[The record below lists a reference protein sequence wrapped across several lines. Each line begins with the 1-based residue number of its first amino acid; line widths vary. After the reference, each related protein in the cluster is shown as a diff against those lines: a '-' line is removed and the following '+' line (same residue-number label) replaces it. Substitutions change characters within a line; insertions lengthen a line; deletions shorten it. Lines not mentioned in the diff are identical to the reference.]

1 MAERRMFCKTII
13 DSDAFLDMPLSA
25 QALYFHLCMRA
36 DDEGFINNYKKI
48 QRMVGASDDDLKLLY
63 LKKFILTFDSG
74 VIVVKH
80 WRMHNY
86 IQKDRFK
93 PTVFSEEK
101 AMLQLKANNAYTF
114 SGNSPGTKCIQDV
127 SSSDTKCIQDVSNT
141 DTECVQD
148 VYSMDTLKNNS
159 YSKNDPQTRMN
170 TNGYSLDTECIHNVS
185 SLDTQVRLGKVSIEL
200 GKDSI
205 ELGKVRSGKDDPNP
219 QIKMTKEQIIKLFP
233 LIQQDWNLLDDLGFK
248 NVRIIGP
255 GTKRGEDLYKCLT
268 TFGPDSFSEVIE
280 KLKQSEYL
288 QGNNKDNWQ
297 PDFDWVVDPDNYR
310 KILEDKFKEV
320 YKPIKKSRNFCPEV
334 NRTSEEYAELEEQL
348 LDN

>member
-63 LKKFILTFDSG
+63 LKKFILTFESG

-93 PTVFSEEK
+93 PTVFHEEK
-101 AMLQLKANNAYTF
+101 ALLRIKENNAYTF
-114 SGNSPGTKCIQDV
+114 SDNENLGTKRIQVVSNSDTECIQDGYKV
-127 SSSDTKCIQDVSNT
+127 DTECIQDG
-141 DTECVQD
+141 
-148 VYSMDTLKNNS
+148 YSMDTLKNEC

-170 TNGYSLDTECIHNVS
+170 TDGYKVDTECIQDVS
-185 SLDTQVRLGKVSIEL
+185 TLDTQVRLGKVSIEL

-205 ELGKVRSGKDDPNP
+205 GKVRLGKGDQNQPDQP
-219 QIKMTKEQIIKLFP
+219 EQRKKIFNLV
-233 LIQQDWNLLDDLGFK
+233 QQKWNELEKLGFK
-248 NVRIIGP
+248 PIRIIGP
-255 GTKRGEDLYKCLT
+255 DTERGTNLYNCLV
-268 TFGPDSFSEVIE
+268 TFGTDSFYEVID
-280 KLKQSEYL
+280 KIKKSQYL

-297 PDFDWVVDPDNYR
+297 PDFDWVVEPDNYR
-310 KILEDKFKEV
+310 KILEDNYKEIF
-320 YKPIKKSRNFCPEV
+320 KPIKRARNFCPEA
-334 NRTSEEYAELEEQL
+334 EHPPEYYEQLEEQMAENL
-348 LDN
+348 